1 MAKIVVT
8 FNGQLKQE
16 VSLTSS
22 RMSIGRRPSNDL
34 VIDHLTVSGEH
45 AAIETTPHG
54 IFVLDLGS
62 TNGTIVNGQP
72 VKKHLLQD
80 QDRIEV
86 GKYKLRF
93 DLEVLVVKPK
103 PKAESVL
110 ATPSGLGALSD
121 MAQIGKIKVLSGRN
135 AGKELILT
143 KPVTTL
149 GTPGVQVIAIARS
162 QEGYTV
168 AHTDGHSSPTL
179 NGSPIDDMPKQLVDQ
194 DLIELSGVKMQFC
207 ANA

>member
-1 MAKIVVT
+1 MAKIIVT
-8 FNGQLKQE
+8 FNGQLKEE
-16 VSLTSS
+16 VNLTAA

-93 DLEVLVVKPK
+93 DLEVPVAKPK

-110 ATPSGLGALSD
+110 ATPSGIGALSG
-121 MAQIGKIKVLSGRN
+121 MAEVGKIKVLSGRN

-149 GTPGVQVIAIARS
+149 GTPGVQVIAITRG
-162 QEGYTV
+162 QDGYSI

-179 NGSPIDDMPKQLVDQ
+179 NGEPIDNAPRKLNDQ
-194 DLIELSGVKMQFC
+194 DLIELSGVKMQFL
-207 ANA
+207 ANG